1 MYLSDVEKILKEKN
15 IEIDVP
21 IEYLPIADDYT
32 RSIIYNFIVSA
43 EKLSCGFV
51 KCVFEAPGKEQL
63 WIYGD
68 ELGMLQACL
77 TDLNGEIFY
86 GNGKQL
92 QMNRVFF
99 SHQAVYFFIQ
109 DVIKYYED
117 KIKY

>member
-1 MYLSDVEKILKEKN
+1 MYLSDVERILKERN
-15 IEIDVP
+15 IKIDVP

-32 RSIIYNFIVSA
+32 RSIIYNFIISA
-43 EKLSCGFV
+43 EKLSCGLV
-51 KCVFEAPGKEQL
+51 KCVFEAPNKEQL

-68 ELGMLQACL
+68 ELSMLQACL
-77 TDLNGEIFY
+77 TDLNGKIFY

-92 QMNRVFF
+92 QMNEIFF
-99 SHQAVYFFIQ
+99 SRQAVYFFIQ

>member
-1 MYLSDVEKILKEKN
+1 MYLSDVKKILQERN

-21 IEYLPIADDYT
+21 VEYLPIADDYT

-51 KCVFEAPGKEQL
+51 KCIFEIPNKEQL

-68 ELGMLQACL
+68 ELGMLQAYL

-92 QMNRVFF
+92 QLNETFF

-109 DVIKYYED
+109 DVIKYYENG
-117 KIKY
+117 IKY

>member
-1 MYLSDVEKILKEKN
+1 MYLNDVKKILQERN

-21 IEYLPIADDYT
+21 VEYLPIADDYT

-43 EKLSCGFV
+43 EKLFCGFV
-51 KCVFEAPGKEQL
+51 KCIFEIPNKEQL

-92 QMNRVFF
+92 QLNETFF

-109 DVIKYYED
+109 DVIKYYENG
-117 KIKY
+117 IKY